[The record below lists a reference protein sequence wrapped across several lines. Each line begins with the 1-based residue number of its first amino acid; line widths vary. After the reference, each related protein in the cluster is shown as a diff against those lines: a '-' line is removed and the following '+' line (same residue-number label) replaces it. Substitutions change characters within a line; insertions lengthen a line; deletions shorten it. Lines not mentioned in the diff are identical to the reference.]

1 MSDPDW
7 NTMNPEQKLETL
19 YQLFH
24 ALFIEAGELET
35 RVSRFTS
42 GTDVPTIEVE
52 PVKEGVSK
60 LEGHGAKPLH

>member
-1 MSDPDW
+1 MSEPDW

-42 GTDVPTIEVE
+42 AMDVPPIEAEREHVQE
-52 PVKEGVSK
+52 KWIPVF
-60 LEGHGAKPLH
+60 LTDML